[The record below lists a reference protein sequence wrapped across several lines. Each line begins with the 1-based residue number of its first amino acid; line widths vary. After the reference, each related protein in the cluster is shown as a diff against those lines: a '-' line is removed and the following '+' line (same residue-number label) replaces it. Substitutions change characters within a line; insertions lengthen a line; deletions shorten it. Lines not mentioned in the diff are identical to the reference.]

1 MRGWLID
8 YNARLKDAEN
18 ADSLEDLGGW
28 ELLRPGLSFSL
39 WKLGEQF
46 GWQMPLFDGGLANWP
61 EWFLHDF
68 SILQWQNRMIRRDMG
83 FKR

>member
-8 YNARLKDAEN
+8 YNARLREAEDAG
-18 ADSLEDLGGW
+18 SLEDDGTW
-28 ELLRPGLSFSL
+28 ELLRPGLSFAL

-46 GWQMPLFDGGLANWP
+46 GWQMPLFDGGLADWP

-68 SILQWQNRMIRRDMG
+68 SILQWLNRQIRRDMG